1 MKFQDI
7 LSTMEVNAFGKS
19 YLEGLS
25 TIYDSRDYGDTET
38 DFTSGMLAL
47 VEILS
52 EEQKQV
58 LSQMEEAYSARR
70 SCAARYGFK
79 CGIFGAFRQHFGWA
93 NPSDGGFMELVVDD
107 LMTQPK
113 MQRHHE
119 NFANIEKT
127 NRLYASITDTLSK
140 EDQEHMVSVACGWDQ
155 RVYSAALDGFY
166 CGYRAAYDI
175 MEAIEP
181 LVKVQSADKI
191 LLMEYHLG
199 FIQPYSEVERLRER
213 NAA

>member
-7 LSTMEVNAFGKS
+7 LSTMEVNAFDKN
-19 YLEGLS
+19 YLEGLC
-25 TIYDSRDYGDTET
+25 TIYDSRDYGDTES

-47 VEILS
+47 DEILS
-52 EEQKQV
+52 DEQKQV
-58 LSQMEEAYSARR
+58 LSQMEEAYKARR
-70 SCAARYGFK
+70 SCAAQYGFK
-79 CGIFGAFRQHFGWA
+79 CGIFGAFRQYFGWA
-93 NPSDGGFMELVVDD
+93 NPSDGGFMELVVND
-107 LMTQPK
+107 LLTQPK

-127 NRLYASITDTLSK
+127 NQLYASIADALSE
-140 EDQEHMVSVACGWDQ
+140 EDQEHMVSVACAWDQ

-166 CGYRAAYDI
+166 CGYRAAYNT
-175 MEAIEP
+175 MTAIEP
-181 LVKVQSADKI
+181 QAKGRNADKI

-213 NAA
+213 NVA